1 MRKILLILI
10 FTLLAISYDS
20 FPERITSSIQSI
32 NKKGIVTLNG
42 KIPKDRSGIVIH
54 NYGKGIFAITHTLVT
69 TNNNRAYIKKYSM
82 SIDSNMPTVDTPIKV
97 GDRVIL
103 GNLYSNVLLIAPDE
117 QSYSKI
123 TKSFN
128 KVWIHPDIF
137 AYYLIKHDEDKIT
150 LKNLKKFAIENEVGL
165 VAIVARDGLRIL
177 DPLSG
182 HYLRKLPIDIDIKK
196 AQSPFYA
203 RFEQIDTNIFSV
215 ASKKEFPKYY
225 KGVDNI
231 R

>member
-1 MRKILLILI
+1 MRKIVLILV
-10 FTLLAISYDS
+10 FTLLAISNDG
-20 FPERITSSIQSI
+20 FPKRVVTSIQSI
-32 NKKGIVTLNG
+32 GKNGIVTLSG
-42 KIPKDRSGIVIH
+42 DIPKGRSGIVVH
-54 NYGKGIFAITHTLVT
+54 NYGKGLSAITHTLIT
-69 TNNNRAYIKKYSM
+69 LPNNRASIAKYDM
-82 SIDSNMPTVDTPIKV
+82 SIDSNMPTVDTPIRV

-123 TKSFN
+123 TKTFN
-128 KVWIHPDIF
+128 KVWIHPDIYAF
-137 AYYLIKHDEDKIT
+137 YLIKNGEDRVTI
-150 LKNLKKFAIENEVGL
+150 KNLKKFAIENDVGL
-165 VAIVARDGLRIL
+165 VAIVARDGLRIF

-182 HYLRKLPIDIDIKK
+182 HYLRKLPIDIDITK

>member
-1 MRKILLILI
+1 MRKIVLILI
-10 FTLLAISYDS
+10 FTLIAISDDG
-20 FPERITSSIQSI
+20 FPEKIVSSIQSI
-32 NKKGIVTLNG
+32 DKNGVVSLSGNVPKG
-42 KIPKDRSGIVIH
+42 RSGIVVH
-54 NYGKGIFAITHTLVT
+54 NYGKGISAITHTLIT
-69 TNNNRAYIKKYSM
+69 LPNSKA
-82 SIDSNMPTVDTPIKV
+82 SIARYNILKDSNMPTVDTPIRV

-123 TKSFN
+123 TKTFN
-128 KVWIHPDIF
+128 KVWIHPDIYAF
-137 AYYLIKHDEDKIT
+137 YLIKNGEDRVTI
-150 LKNLKKFAIENEVGL
+150 KNLKKFAIENDVGL
-165 VAIVARDGLRIL
+165 VAIVARDGVRIL

-182 HYLRKLPIDIDIKK
+182 HYLRKLPIDIDITK

>member
-1 MRKILLILI
+1 MRKIILILI
-10 FTLLAISYDS
+10 STLLAISNDS
-20 FPERITSSIQSI
+20 FPERVISSIQSI
-32 NKKGIVTLNG
+32 DKNGVVTLSGNT
-42 KIPKDRSGIVIH
+42 PKGRSGIVIH
-54 NYGKGIFAITHTLVT
+54 NYGKGLSAITHTLVT
-69 TNNNRAYIKKYSM
+69 RDNNRAFVKKYNM
-82 SIDSNMPTVDTPIKV
+82 SIDSNMPKVDTSIRV

-123 TKSFN
+123 TKTFN
-128 KVWIHPDIF
+128 RVWIHPDIYAF
-137 AYYLIKHDEDKIT
+137 YLIKNDENRIT
-150 LKNLKKFAIENEVGL
+150 FKNLKRFAMENEVGL

-177 DPLSG
+177 DPLSS
-182 HYLRKLPIDIDIKK
+182 HYLRKIPIDIDITE

>member
-1 MRKILLILI
+1 MKKILLILI
-10 FTLLAISYDS
+10 FTLLAISNDG
-20 FPERITSSIQSI
+20 FPERIETSIQSI
-32 NKKGIVTLNG
+32 DKNGVVTLSGN
-42 KIPKDRSGIVIH
+42 IPKGRSGIVIH
-54 NYGKGIFAITHTLVT
+54 NYGKGLSAITHSVVT
-69 TNNNRAYIKKYSM
+69 ISGNRATVTKYNFLK
-82 SIDSNMPTVDTPIKV
+82 DTNMPMIETPVKV

-123 TKSFN
+123 TQAFN
-128 KVWIHPDIF
+128 KLWIHPDIY
-137 AYYLIKHDEDKIT
+137 AYYLIKNDENRVT
-150 LKNLKKFAIENEVGL
+150 LKNLKGFAIENEVGL

-182 HYLRKLPIDIDIKK
+182 HYLRKLPINIKITK

-203 RFEQIDTNIFSV
+203 RFEQIDTDIFSI
-215 ASKKEFPKYY
+215 SNKKEFPEYY
-225 KGVDNI
+225 KGVDRI